1 MLRKLRKKDKGFT
14 LIELMIV
21 IAIIGILAAIAIPQ
35 VSAYRLRGYNA
46 MAKSDLQSAY
56 TASQAFFTDNPAGT
70 VSVAAVQAYG
80 YTPSNGVTLTMSGLM
95 ATMTGTSVY
104 NDPLP
109 GVITYTVDANG
120 NITP

>member
-1 MLRKLRKKDKGFT
+1 MLRKLIKKDKGFT

-21 IAIIGILAAIAIPQ
+21 IATIGILAAIAVPQ
-35 VSAYRLRGYNA
+35 FSAYRLRGFNA
-46 MAKSDLQSAY
+46 LAKSDLKNAF
-56 TASQAFFTDNPAGT
+56 TASQAFFTDSPNGT
-70 VSVAAVQAYG
+70 ISLAAIQAYG
-80 YTPSNGVTLTMSGLM
+80 FTPSNGVTLTMSGLM

-104 NDPLP
+104 TDPVP